1 VITLDDLRND
11 SRSMP
16 AWRQNRFFLLVGGA
30 IIISIILVIIALAM
44 YNSSGAAQL
53 DLSRHA
59 FQKVQSEAGR
69 SAADDQT
76 YPSSGQLDA
85 KAFNDFKKFYDAHV
99 DTIKQTKAFDPSAMT
114 DEALGIPSSSTT
126 P

>member
-1 VITLDDLRND
+1 MITLDDLLSD
-11 SRSMP
+11 SKLMP

-30 IIISIILVIIALAM
+30 IIISIFMVIVALAM

-53 DLSRHA
+53 DLSRRA
-59 FQKVQSEAGR
+59 FEKVQSEASR
-69 SAADDQT
+69 SPSDDQT
-76 YPSSGQLDA
+76 YPSSGQLDDA
-85 KAFNDFKKFYDAHV
+85 AFNSFKKMYDAHT

-114 DEALGIPSSSTT
+114 DEALGIPSSNTT